1 MEEIDN
7 ETNGSSVPAVTRRVA
22 YLLAL
27 AALVLPCGLL
37 IVAAFWIYRHV
48 RAFFARR
55 AATPVPG
62 NHGPLL

>member
-1 MEEIDN
+1 MDEIKEEAKA
-7 ETNGSSVPAVTRRVA
+7 GSVPAVTRRVA

-37 IVAAFWIYRHV
+37 IVAVFWIYRHL

-55 AATPVPG
+55 AATTAPADR
-62 NHGPLL
+62 